1 MYLLK
6 YSLPVLFALLFLA
19 FNLTAKET
27 YQVPMRDGIH
37 LATDVYRPNDNLA
50 RPVILVRT
58 PYNKNSDKLS
68 NEYIT
73 LLNFKGMVYVVQDC
87 RGRFASE
94 GVDSV
99 FITDGSGP
107 LQDGYDTIDWLANQP
122 WCNGKVGMYGASAS
136 GITAYGAVGAAHPNL
151 VCAFVLV
158 APSDFYHQVVYP
170 GGEFR
175 KSICEKWI
183 TGQGSA
189 YMIDFFKNF
198 PNYSPFWDAMNL
210 HSRASVIHTPVYHIG
225 GWYDC
230 FSDGPVAGFR
240 ELIRQSQAGP
250 QKLIM
255 GPWTHGTTGSAN
267 RVGEMSYPNA
277 SFDVIQT
284 LLFWLDYWLL
294 GTQNGI
300 LNEPNVK
307 YYLMGDPAKTN
318 EAGCQWLSAETWPP
332 VNVIARSLYLNEN
345 GQLIS
350 EAPNAAGAKTFS
362 YDPANPVPTRGGNNL
377 VLPAGPYDQRALGT
391 RDDVLEFSTDVL
403 SEPLRVEGFVE
414 AELFVSSNCPDTDFS
429 LKLIDVYPDG
439 REMLVTD
446 GIARARFRSGET
458 AAEMTF
464 LTPGEIVPIS
474 IKLPPTAIV
483 FNSGHRLK
491 IAISSSNFERF
502 EVNPNTD
509 QPLYDFSEKRIAEN
523 TVHWQPG
530 FASRVILPAIATCL
544 GISGKESVLPGF
556 HLANNYPNPFNATTV
571 ITYELPEISEVE
583 LSIFNQHGQCVRQLV
598 NTILARGTYQTIW
611 NGQDETGS
619 SVASGVYY
627 CRFQTPNASK
637 TSKLLFLK

>member
-1 MYLLK
+1 MILLK
-6 YSLPVLFALLFLA
+6 
-19 FNLTAKET
+19 FNLPFLIAWFFLTSDLSAKET
-27 YQVPMRDGIH
+27 HQVPMRDGTH

-87 RGRFASE
+87 RGRYASE

-99 FITDGSGP
+99 FITDGSGA
-107 LQDGYDTIDWLANQP
+107 LQDGYDTIDWLASQS
-122 WCNGKVGMYGASAS
+122 WCNGKVGMYGGSAS
-136 GITAYGAVGAAHPNL
+136 GITAYGAVSAAHPNL
-151 VCAFVLV
+151 VCAVVLV
-158 APSDFYHQVVYP
+158 APTDFYHQVVFP

-189 YMIDFFKNF
+189 YMIDFFKNL

-230 FSDGPVAGFR
+230 FSEGPVAGFR
-240 ELIRQSQAGP
+240 ELSRQPQAGP

-267 RVGEMSYPNA
+267 PVGEMSYPNA
-277 SFDVIQT
+277 GFDAIQT

-300 LNEPNVK
+300 INEPNVK
-307 YYLMGDPAKTN
+307 YYLMGDPAKTD
-318 EAGCQWLSAETWPP
+318 EPGCEWLSAETWPP
-332 VNVIARSLYLNEN
+332 EDVITYSLYLNEN
-345 GQLIS
+345 GQLSS
-350 EAPNAAGAKTFS
+350 EAPNTAGAKSFS
-362 YDPANPVPTRGGNNL
+362 YNPDNPVPTRGGNNL
-377 VLPAGPYDQRALGT
+377 ILPAGPYDQRVLGT
-391 RDDVLEFSTDVL
+391 RADVLEFSTEVL
-403 SEPLRVEGFVE
+403 QEPLRVEGFVQ
-414 AELFVSSNCPDTDFS
+414 AELFVSSNCPDTDFT

-446 GIARARFRSGET
+446 GIARTRFRAGET
-458 AAEMTF
+458 IVDMTF

-502 EVNPNTD
+502 EINPNTD
-509 QPLYDFSEKRIAEN
+509 QALFDFSEKRIAEN
-523 TVHWQPG
+523 SVHWLPG
-530 FASRVILPAIATCL
+530 SASRILLPIVDTYL
-544 GISGKESVLPGF
+544 GVSAQESALPGF
-556 HLANNYPNPFNATTV
+556 RLANNYPNPFNATTV
-571 ITYELPEISEVE
+571 ITYELPENSEVD
-583 LSIFNQHGQCVRQLV
+583 LSIFNQQGQRVRQLV
-598 NTILARGTYQTIW
+598 NSILARGTYQAIW
-611 NGQDETGS
+611 NAQDAAGAI
-619 SVASGVYY
+619 VASGVYY
-627 CRFQTPNASK
+627 CRFQTPKATK